1 MKQFALFQS
10 GRPIIMSASNTRK
23 HSRTN
28 WKRVDRL
35 KDEEI
40 DYSEIPQLGPNFFA
54 AAVRWPGKKKQIT
67 LRLDPDVLAF
77 FRKHGKAIKPLS
89 TRSCGSMS
97 RVASGA
103 LASCRIVSA
112 RALKLRTESHTNMY
126 S

>member
-28 WKRVDRL
+28 WKRVGRL

-54 AAVRWPGKKKQIT
+54 ATVRCPGKKKQIT

-77 FRKHGKAIKPLS
+77 FRHHGKGYQTTLNPVLRKYVDGRK
-89 TRSCGSMS
+89 RSAGY
-97 RVASGA
+97 
-103 LASCRIVSA
+103 L
-112 RALKLRTESHTNMY
+112 L
-126 S
+126 

>member
-28 WKRVDRL
+28 WKLVDRL
-35 KDEEI
+35 KGEEI

-54 AAVRWPGKKKQIT
+54 APVRWQGKKKQIT

-77 FRKHGKAIKPLS
+77 FRKHGKGYQTTINPA
-89 TRSCGSMS
+89 
-97 RVASGA
+97 
-103 LASCRIVSA
+103 
-112 RALKLRTESHTNMY
+112 LRTKSEGTKRSAA
-126 S
+126 

>member
-10 GRPIIMSASNTRK
+10 GRPIIMSASNTRR

-35 KDEEI
+35 KGEEI

-77 FRKHGKAIKPLS
+77 FRKHGKGYQTTINAVLRKYVEGRK
-89 TRSCGSMS
+89 RSQP
-97 RVASGA
+97 AA
-103 LASCRIVSA
+103 PQFA
-112 RALKLRTESHTNMY
+112 RALW
-126 S
+126 